1 MKIYQLLLV
10 FALFLG
16 GCASVQN
23 NKMPSSLK
31 AVEIKNN
38 GDFEIFKAYDL
49 LNNNDEVLALNSF
62 YELFKKNKSKLA
74 AKEAFRLAFILKD
87 ERIDELAAFAKKNL
101 NNDNDILRLLVGYEM
116 DRNRLNVAKKLSKSL
131 VQKEPENPANHSIL
145 GTIYA
150 LENNNALALHSLQKA
165 YSIEPSE
172 INLLKLVDLLEN
184 LLNKRAQATKFAAD
198 WVNKNG
204 CSKQVCLILL
214 GFYAQAEN
222 VEKMVEI
229 YTKLYDKFGGEN
241 FLKDALALYLY
252 KKDLNAAKNLLE
264 RYPFDKGILMEIY
277 AQLGNFDGA
286 FLIAK
291 ALYEQNAD
299 PQFLAKMAIYKYE
312 KNGKLTSEF
321 ELAQIAALFEEA
333 IKKLED
339 PIVLNYYGYLL
350 IDHEIDI
357 KKGLDLCL
365 KAHLLDQNA
374 NFIIDSV
381 AWGYYKLGAC
391 KQASEWMKKV
401 SNDKEFISSDEAREH
416 LEAINKCLIENK

>member
-1 MKIYQLLLV
+1 MKIYQLLLIL
-10 FALFLG
+10 ALFLG
-16 GCASVQN
+16 GCAGVQN
-23 NKMPSSLK
+23 NKIPSSLK
-31 AVEIKNN
+31 AVEIKDN
-38 GDFEIFKAYDL
+38 GDFEVLRAYDL
-49 LNNNDEVLALNSF
+49 LNNNDEALALNSF

-101 NNDNDILRLLVGYEM
+101 SKDNEVLRLIIGYEM
-116 DRNRLNVAKKLSKSL
+116 GKNRLGVAKKLAKSL
-131 VQKEPENPANHSIL
+131 SQKEAQNPANHSIL

-150 LENNNALALHSLQKA
+150 LEGNNALARHSLQKA

-172 INLLKLVDLLEN
+172 INLLKLMDLLEN
-184 LLNKRAQATKFAAD
+184 SLNKRSEAVKFAAD

-214 GFYAQAEN
+214 GFYAQEQ
-222 VEKMVEI
+222 KIDLMVEI

-252 KKDLNAAKNLLE
+252 KKDLNGAKNLLE
-264 RYPFDKGILMEIY
+264 KYPFDKAILMDIY
-277 AQLGNFDGA
+277 AQLGDFDGA
-286 FLIAK
+286 FLTAK
-291 ALYEQNAD
+291 AVYEQSKD

-312 KNGKLTSEF
+312 KNGKITSEF
-321 ELAQIAALFEEA
+321 ELAQIVALFEEA
-333 IKKLED
+333 TKKIQD
-339 PIVLNYYGYLL
+339 PIIFNYYGYLL
-350 IDHEIDI
+350 IDHEIDV

-365 KAHLLDQNA
+365 KAYGLNPDA
-374 NFIIDSV
+374 NFIVDSV

-391 KQASEWMKKV
+391 KQASEWMDKV

-416 LEAINKCLIENK
+416 LDAINKCLIEKK